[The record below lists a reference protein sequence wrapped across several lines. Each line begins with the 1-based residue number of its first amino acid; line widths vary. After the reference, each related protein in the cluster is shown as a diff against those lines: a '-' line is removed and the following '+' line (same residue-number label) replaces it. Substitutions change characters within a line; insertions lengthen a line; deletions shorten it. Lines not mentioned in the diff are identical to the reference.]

1 MNRRIALIFL
11 ALLLTVSTQA
21 QKRISREYQNVSFSD
36 ALSQLAEQQTDYAIM
51 FLYDELEDFR
61 ITTAVN
67 RKTLPDAIQQ
77 MIGFYPIR
85 MIVDTSNPK
94 EKKIFVECT
103 HKTDRHLTGT
113 IIDEQGQPVAY
124 ANVAILNPAD
134 STLLSGGVSNESGYF
149 AIPYEQPTVLARI
162 SYVGY
167 KTVYKFCSQSEV
179 GTIRIYPD
187 NYTLKGV
194 TVKGYKPTMKMNSGG
209 IEIEV
214 QNTVFAKLGD
224 ANDVLAQLPL
234 ILKKEDEY
242 TVIGHGTPLIY
253 INNRLMR
260 DPKELEELKS
270 SSIKN
275 IKIELNPGSR
285 YSAEVGSVIKIT
297 TLRPVGEGLGGS
309 LSSYYKRNNKNA
321 FSELVSLNYRH
332 QGLDVFFDGQYND
345 KQRED
350 EQHDCFIFS
359 FNGNPIQA
367 SKSGVIGSRAIRVLN
382 LTTGLSY
389 YFSEKQQA
397 GIRYKYNSTLTA
409 TNYLDFH
416 VDYKEGDA
424 TTEYDS
430 HQIIKQPIIRNHQLN
445 AFYQNE
451 FSDNW
456 QLNID
461 ATYVDNR
468 RKAESQQQED
478 RPGIPSEVGYV
489 SDRKSRLWALKAWN
503 THRLWGGSIEWG
515 FEATDTR
522 HDQDYLMLNDEVAEY
537 IPSTVSLSKQKAQSL
552 FASYSYSQGAFSTN
566 IGLRYEHLDFD
577 YQTNGIPNDE
587 ASKAYN
593 NFFPSLSLS
602 YQKNQSS
609 LSLGYRT
616 IVRRPSYDQLR
627 SEVQYNN
634 SYNADKGN
642 PELLP
647 TYVHHISL
655 TMRHG
660 DFILDASYNID
671 KNVILFYYLPVT
683 THPMAIGSFMNHD
696 MQDYD
701 MTLVYSPTIGI
712 WRPSFA
718 VGLMGQVLHVSGIS
732 HSGIGLMYQWQ
743 NLITL
748 PGNWMI
754 TCNLDGTSAFHYQN
768 SYQYSN
774 FNTDIS
780 VRKDIG
786 AWQLMCGVNDL
797 FNTSRSRWERE
808 GNGVYFY
815 KWLNVHDHGFY
826 VRATYTFNPAKSKYK
841 GGQAGQ
847 SEMNRL

>member
-1 MNRRIALIFL
+1 MEMRQLSIII
-11 ALLLTVSTQA
+11 
-21 QKRISREYQNVSFSD
+21 ISF
-36 ALSQLAEQQTDYAIM
+36 
-51 FLYDELEDFR
+51 
-61 ITTAVN
+61 ITTWAC
-67 RKTLPDAIQQ
+67 AQGIS
-77 MIGFYPIR
+77 G
-85 MIVDTSNPK
+85 IV
-94 EKKIFVECT
+94 
-103 HKTDRHLTGT
+103 
-113 IIDEQGQPVAY
+113 IDEKQEPIPFASISLLHKSDSAY
-124 ANVAILNPAD
+124 VKGTATDIEGKFFFDETLSDMILK
-134 STLLSGGVSNESGYF
+134 V
-149 AIPYEQPTVLARI
+149 

-167 KTVYKFCSQSEV
+167 SIQYLQPSQEM
-179 GTIRIYPD
+179 TIA
-187 NYTLKGV
+187 LK
-194 TVKGYKPTMKMNSGG
+194 PETMTIGDVVITGNRPSFKMKDGALVAPV
-209 IEIEV
+209 E
-214 QNTVFAKLGD
+214 NTVLSKLGD
-224 ANDVLAQLPL
+224 ANDVLSQLPL
-234 ILKKEDEY
+234 IVKKDDEY
-242 TVIGHGTPLIY
+242 TVVGHGAPLIY

-275 IKIELNPGSR
+275 VKIELNPSSR

-297 TLRPVGEGLGGS
+297 TLRPVGEGLGGK
-309 LSSYYKRNNKNA
+309 LSSYYKRNNRNA

-332 QGLDVFFDGQYND
+332 QGLDVFLDGQYND
-345 KQRED
+345 RQVED
-350 EQHDCFIFS
+350 DQHDCFRFS
-359 FNGNPIQA
+359 FDGNPIQA
-367 SKSGVIGSRAIRVLN
+367 SKSGVIGSRAVRVLN
-382 LTTGLSY
+382 LTTGFNY
-389 YFSEKQQA
+389 NFSEKQLA
-397 GIRYKYNSTLTA
+397 GIRYKYSSTLTA
-409 TNYLDFH
+409 TNYMDFH

-478 RPGIPSEVGYV
+478 RPETPSEVSYV
-489 SDRKSRLWALKAWN
+489 SNRKSRLWALKVWN
-503 THRLWGGSIEWG
+503 THPLWRGSLEWG

-522 HDQDYLMLNDEVAEY
+522 HDQDYLMQNDEVAEY

-552 FASYSYSQGAFSTN
+552 FASYSYSRGAFSTN

-655 TMRHG
+655 TMQHG
-660 DFILDASYNID
+660 DFMFDASYNID

-683 THPMAIGSFMNHD
+683 TRPMTIGSFMNHD

-701 MTLVYSPTIGI
+701 MTLVYSPAIGI

-732 HSGIGLMYQWQ
+732 HSDIGLMYQWQ

-797 FNTSRSRWERE
+797 FNTSRSRWKRE

>member
-1 MNRRIALIFL
+1 MRQLLI
-11 ALLLTVSTQA
+11 LLLCLTGMSVSA
-21 QKRISREYQNVSFSD
+21 QKITSDFRDVSMSD
-36 ALSQLAEQQTDYAIM
+36 ALRYIQEQTTR
-51 FLYDELEDFR
+51 YDIIFIYNELEDFR
-61 ITTAVN
+61 VTTNVHN
-67 RKTLPDAIQQ
+67 KSVTDAILQ
-77 MIGFYPIR
+77 IVGFYPVRVYKSGEREIY
-85 MIVDTSNPK
+85 
-94 EKKIFVECT
+94 VECT
-103 HKTDRHLTGT
+103 HKTDRNLTGT
-113 IIDEQGQPVAY
+113 IIDEQGQPVSY
-124 ANVAILNPAD
+124 ANVAILNPSD

-167 KTVYKFCSQSEV
+167 KTVYKLCDQSEV
-179 GTIRIYPD
+179 GTIRIHPD

-234 ILKKEDEY
+234 IIKKDDEY
-242 TVIGHGTPLIY
+242 AVIGHGTPLIY

-275 IKIELNPGSR
+275 IKIELNPSSR
-285 YSAEVGSVIKIT
+285 YSAEIGSVIQIT

-345 KQRED
+345 RQDED
-350 EQHDCFIFS
+350 DQHDCFKFS

-416 VDYKEGDA
+416 VDYKEGDT

-478 RPGIPSEVGYV
+478 RPGTPSEVGYV

-587 ASKAYN
+587 ASKVYN

-627 SEVQYNN
+627 SEVQYNS

-701 MTLVYSPTIGI
+701 MTLVYSPAIGI

-841 GGQAGQ
+841 GGSAGQ
-847 SEMNRL
+847 SELNRL

>member
-1 MNRRIALIFL
+1 MRKIV
-11 ALLLTVSTQA
+11 LLWFITMSYLLQA
-21 QKRISREYQNVSFSD
+21 QDHVSG
-36 ALSQLAEQQTDYAIM
+36 IVV
-51 FLYDELEDFR
+51 DEHQE
-61 ITTAVN
+61 
-67 RKTLPDAIQQ
+67 
-77 MIGFYPIR
+77 
-85 MIVDTSNPK
+85 
-94 EKKIFVECT
+94 
-103 HKTDRHLTGT
+103 
-113 IIDEQGQPVAY
+113 PVAF
-124 ANVAILNPAD
+124 ASISLLQEAD
-134 STLLSGGVSNESGYF
+134 SAFVCGTTSDENGRFLINDVPTGKLL
-149 AIPYEQPTVLARI
+149 RI

-167 KTVYKFCSQSEV
+167 MTQYVHPSADMRIEMKSETLTVGDV
-179 GTIRIYPD
+179 VI
-187 NYTLKGV
+187 KGSRPV
-194 TVKGYKPTMKMNSGG
+194 FKMKGGELVAP
-209 IEIEV
+209 V
-214 QNTVFAKLGD
+214 QNTVLAKLGD

-234 ILKKEDEY
+234 ISKKDDEF

-260 DPKELEELKS
+260 DPKELEEIKS

-275 IKIELNPGSR
+275 IKIELNPSSR

-345 KQRED
+345 RQDED
-350 EQHDCFIFS
+350 DQHDCFKFS

-416 VDYKEGDA
+416 VDYKEGVT

-478 RPGIPSEVGYV
+478 RPGTPSEVGYV
-489 SDRKSRLWALKAWN
+489 SDRRSRLWALKAWN

-587 ASKAYN
+587 ASKVYN

-616 IVRRPSYDQLR
+616 IVRRPSYHELR
-627 SEVQYNN
+627 SEVQYIN

-683 THPMAIGSFMNHD
+683 TRPMTIGSFMNHD

-701 MTLVYSPTIGI
+701 MTLVYSPAIGI
-712 WRPSFA
+712 WRPSLA

-743 NLITL
+743 NLMTL

-768 SYQYSN
+768 SYQFSR

-797 FNTSRSRWERE
+797 FNTSRSRWKRE

-847 SEMNRL
+847 SELNRL

>member
-1 MNRRIALIFL
+1 MKKMILF
-11 ALLLTVSTQA
+11 TFVSISCYLHA
-21 QKRISREYQNVSFSD
+21 QNQVSG
-36 ALSQLAEQQTDYAIM
+36 IVV
-51 FLYDELEDFR
+51 DEHQE
-61 ITTAVN
+61 
-67 RKTLPDAIQQ
+67 
-77 MIGFYPIR
+77 
-85 MIVDTSNPK
+85 
-94 EKKIFVECT
+94 
-103 HKTDRHLTGT
+103 
-113 IIDEQGQPVAY
+113 PVAF
-124 ANVAILNPAD
+124 ASISLLQETD
-134 STLLSGGVSNESGYF
+134 SAFVGGTTTDENGCFLINNEFSGKLLRV
-149 AIPYEQPTVLARI
+149 

-167 KTVYKFCSQSEV
+167 TTHYLQPSQDMRIVLEPETM
-179 GTIRIYPD
+179 TIGDVVITGNRPSF
-187 NYTLKGV
+187 K
-194 TVKGYKPTMKMNSGG
+194 MKDGALVAPV
-209 IEIEV
+209 E
-214 QNTVFAKLGD
+214 NTVLSKLGD

-234 ILKKEDEY
+234 ISKKDNEY
-242 TVIGHGTPLIY
+242 SVIGHGTPLIY

-260 DPKELEELKS
+260 DPKELEEIKS

-275 IKIELNPGSR
+275 IKIELNPSSR
-285 YSAEVGSVIKIT
+285 YSAEIGSVIKIT

-309 LSSYYKRNNKNA
+309 LSSYYKRNNRNA

-332 QGLDVFFDGQYND
+332 QGLDVFLDGQYND
-345 KQRED
+345 RQVEN

-367 SKSGVIGSRAIRVLN
+367 SKSGVIGSRAIRGLN
-382 LTTGLSY
+382 LTTGLNY
-389 YFSEKQQA
+389 NFSEKQLA

-409 TNYLDFH
+409 TNNMDFH

-468 RKAESQQQED
+468 RKIESQQQED
-478 RPGIPSEVGYV
+478 RPGTPSEVGYV
-489 SDRKSRLWALKAWN
+489 SNRESRLWALKAWN
-503 THRLWGGSIEWG
+503 THPLWGGSIEWG
-515 FEATDTR
+515 LEATDTR
-522 HDQDYLMLNDEVAEY
+522 YDQDYLMLNDEVAEY
-537 IPSTVSLSKQKAQSL
+537 IPSTISQSKQKAHSL

-602 YQKNQSS
+602 YQKNQRS
-609 LSLGYRT
+609 LSLGYRI
-616 IVRRPSYDQLR
+616 IVRRPSYHELR

-634 SYNADKGN
+634 SYNAEKGN

-647 TYVHHISL
+647 AYVHHISL
-655 TMRHG
+655 TMQHG
-660 DFILDASYNID
+660 DFMLDASYNIN

-683 THPMAIGSFMNHD
+683 TRPMTIGTFMNHD

-701 MTLVYSPTIGI
+701 MTLVYSPAIGI

-718 VGLMGQVLHVSGIS
+718 AGLMGQVLHVSGIS
-732 HSGIGLMYQWQ
+732 HSDIGLMYQWQ

-768 SYQYSN
+768 SYQLSR

-780 VRKDIG
+780 VRKNLG
-786 AWQLMCGVNDL
+786 GWQLTCGINDL

-808 GNGVYFY
+808 GNGVYFN

-826 VRATYTFNPAKSKYK
+826 VRATYTFNPVKSKYK

-847 SEMNRL
+847 SELNRL

>member
-1 MNRRIALIFL
+1 MKKILLFTFICLSSVLHAQNRA
-11 ALLLTVSTQA
+11 
-21 QKRISREYQNVSFSD
+21 N
-36 ALSQLAEQQTDYAIM
+36 
-51 FLYDELEDFR
+51 
-61 ITTAVN
+61 
-67 RKTLPDAIQQ
+67 
-77 MIGFYPIR
+77 G
-85 MIVDTSNPK
+85 IVVD
-94 EKKIFVECT
+94 EKKE
-103 HKTDRHLTGT
+103 
-113 IIDEQGQPVAY
+113 PVAF
-124 ANVAILNPAD
+124 ASVVLIQASD
-134 STLLSGGVSNESGYF
+134 SAF
-149 AIPYEQPTVLARI
+149 
-162 SYVGY
+162 
-167 KTVYKFCSQSEV
+167 
-179 GTIRIYPD
+179 
-187 NYTLKGV
+187 
-194 TVKGYKPTMKMNSGG
+194 VKGTTSDEDGRFLIDGEPSGKLLKVSSLGYATQYLQPSQEMRIVLEPETMTIGDVVITGNRPSFKMKNGALVAP
-209 IEIEV
+209 IE
-214 QNTVFAKLGD
+214 NTMLSKLGD

-234 ILKKEDEY
+234 IIKKDDEY
-242 TVIGHGTPLIY
+242 AVIGHGTPLIY

-332 QGLDVFFDGQYND
+332 QGLDVFLNGQYND
-345 KQRED
+345 RQDED
-350 EQHDCFIFS
+350 DQHDCFKFS

-367 SKSGVIGSRAIRVLN
+367 SESGVIGSRAIRVLN
-382 LTTGLSY
+382 LTTGLNY
-389 YFSEKQQA
+389 NFSEKQLA
-397 GIRYKYNSTLTA
+397 GIRYKYSSTLTS
-409 TNYLDFH
+409 TNYMDFH
-416 VDYKEGDA
+416 IDYKEGDA

-430 HQIIKQPIIRNHQLN
+430 HQIIKHPIIRNHQLN

-478 RPGIPSEVGYV
+478 RSGAPSEVNYV
-489 SDRKSRLWALKAWN
+489 SDRKSRLWALKVWN
-503 THRLWGGSIEWG
+503 THPLWRGSLEWG
-515 FEATDTR
+515 FEATDTH
-522 HDQDYLMLNDEVAEY
+522 HDQDYLMLNDEVAKY

-552 FASYSYSQGAFSTN
+552 FASYSYSRGVFSTN

-655 TMRHG
+655 TMQHG
-660 DFILDASYNID
+660 DFMFDASYNID

-683 THPMAIGSFMNHD
+683 TRPMTIGSFMNHD

-701 MTLVYSPTIGI
+701 MTLVYSPAIGI

>member
-1 MNRRIALIFL
+1 MILF
-11 ALLLTVSTQA
+11 TFVSISCYLHA
-21 QKRISREYQNVSFSD
+21 QNQVSG
-36 ALSQLAEQQTDYAIM
+36 IVV
-51 FLYDELEDFR
+51 DEHQE
-61 ITTAVN
+61 
-67 RKTLPDAIQQ
+67 
-77 MIGFYPIR
+77 
-85 MIVDTSNPK
+85 
-94 EKKIFVECT
+94 
-103 HKTDRHLTGT
+103 
-113 IIDEQGQPVAY
+113 PVAF
-124 ANVAILNPAD
+124 ASISLLQETD
-134 STLLSGGVSNESGYF
+134 SAFVGGTTTDENGCFLINNEFSGKLLRV
-149 AIPYEQPTVLARI
+149 

-167 KTVYKFCSQSEV
+167 TTHYLQPSQNMRIVLEPETM
-179 GTIRIYPD
+179 TIGDVVITGNRPSF
-187 NYTLKGV
+187 K
-194 TVKGYKPTMKMNSGG
+194 MKDGALVAPV
-209 IEIEV
+209 E
-214 QNTVFAKLGD
+214 NTVLSKLGD

-234 ILKKEDEY
+234 ISKKDNEY
-242 TVIGHGTPLIY
+242 SVIGHGTPLIY

-275 IKIELNPGSR
+275 IKIELNPSSR
-285 YSAEVGSVIKIT
+285 YSAEIGSVIKIT

-309 LSSYYKRNNKNA
+309 LSSYYKRNNRNA

-332 QGLDVFFDGQYND
+332 QGLDVFLDGQYND

-367 SKSGVIGSRAIRVLN
+367 SKSGVIGSRAIRGLN
-382 LTTGLSY
+382 LTTGLNYS
-389 YFSEKQQA
+389 FSEKQLA

-409 TNYLDFH
+409 TNNMDFH

-627 SEVQYNN
+627 SEVQYNS

-683 THPMAIGSFMNHD
+683 TRPMTIGSFMNHD

-701 MTLVYSPTIGI
+701 MTLVYSPAIGI

>member
-1 MNRRIALIFL
+1 MGYATQYLQPSQEMRVVLEPETMTIGDVVITGNRPSFKMKDGALV
-11 ALLLTVSTQA
+11 A
-21 QKRISREYQNVSFSD
+21 
-36 ALSQLAEQQTDYAIM
+36 
-51 FLYDELEDFR
+51 
-61 ITTAVN
+61 
-67 RKTLPDAIQQ
+67 P
-77 MIGFYPIR
+77 
-85 MIVDTSNPK
+85 
-94 EKKIFVECT
+94 VE
-103 HKTDRHLTGT
+103 
-113 IIDEQGQPVAY
+113 
-124 ANVAILNPAD
+124 N
-134 STLLSGGVSNESGYF
+134 
-149 AIPYEQPTVLARI
+149 TVL
-162 SYVGY
+162 S
-167 KTVYKFCSQSEV
+167 
-179 GTIRIYPD
+179 
-187 NYTLKGV
+187 
-194 TVKGYKPTMKMNSGG
+194 
-209 IEIEV
+209 
-214 QNTVFAKLGD
+214 KLGD
-224 ANDVLAQLPL
+224 ANDVLSQLPL
-234 ILKKEDEY
+234 IVKRNGEY
-242 TVIGHGTPLIY
+242 TVIGHGAPLIY

-275 IKIELNPGSR
+275 VKIELNPSSR

-297 TLRPVGEGLGGS
+297 TLRPVGEGLGGKF
-309 LSSYYKRNNKNA
+309 SSYYKRNNRNA

-345 KQRED
+345 RQVED
-350 EQHDCFIFS
+350 DQHDCFRFS
-359 FNGNPIQA
+359 FDGNPIQA
-367 SKSGVIGSRAIRVLN
+367 SKSGVIGCRAVRVLN
-382 LTTGLSY
+382 LTTGLNY
-389 YFSEKQQA
+389 NFSEKQLA
-397 GIRYKYNSTLTA
+397 GIRYKYSSTLTA
-409 TNYLDFH
+409 TNYMDFH

-430 HQIIKQPIIRNHQLN
+430 YQIIKQPIIRNHQLN

-478 RPGIPSEVGYV
+478 RSGAPSEVNYV
-489 SDRKSRLWALKAWN
+489 SDRKSRLWALKVWN
-503 THRLWGGSIEWG
+503 THPLWRGSLEWG
-515 FEATDTR
+515 FEATDTH

-552 FASYSYSQGAFSTN
+552 FASYSYSRGVFSTN

-577 YQTNGIPNDE
+577 YQANGIPNNE
-587 ASKAYN
+587 ASKVYN

-655 TMRHG
+655 TMQHG
-660 DFILDASYNID
+660 DFMFDASYNID

-683 THPMAIGSFMNHD
+683 TRPMTIGSFMNHD

-701 MTLVYSPTIGI
+701 MTLVYSPAIGI

-748 PGNWMI
+748 PRNWMI

-797 FNTSRSRWERE
+797 FNTSRSRWKRE